1 MSERSREPAPPRRQ
15 SRGERTRKKIKD
27 AVIRLLDERDY
38 FDLTI
43 TDICRSAKV
52 ATGGFYFHY
61 EKKATLIEE
70 MLREHSAD
78 LWAALEGALHYE
90 DPYSAIHSA
99 STTLVRKF
107 RDSRGLVRCFNQ
119 LAMVDRTYVQLW
131 EDAATLWIARLVKT
145 LERARSSRREHIS
158 TANAHALLSLVD
170 RLICGLYIER
180 DPALVESVGP
190 TDEVIENVA
199 VLWYRALTGR
209 SPPAAR
215 LAYTNRGLGI

>member
-1 MSERSREPAPPRRQ
+1 MSERSDDPAAPRRQ
-15 SRGERTRKKIKD
+15 SRGERTRQKIKD
-27 AVIRLLDERDY
+27 AVIRLLEERDY

-61 EKKATLIEE
+61 DKKATLIEE

-78 LWAALEGALHYE
+78 LWSALESALHYE

-99 STTLVRKF
+99 SATLVRRF

-119 LAMVDRTYVQLW
+119 LAMVDRAYVKLW
-131 EDAATLWIARLVKT
+131 EEAATLWVAQLVKT
-145 LERARSSRREHIS
+145 LERARKARREHIS
-158 TANAHALLSLVD
+158 TANAYALLSLID
-170 RLICGLYIER
+170 RLVYGLYIER
-180 DPALVESVGP
+180 DPALVENVGP

-209 SPPAAR
+209 SPPAGR
-215 LAYTNRGLGI
+215 LAYANRGLGI